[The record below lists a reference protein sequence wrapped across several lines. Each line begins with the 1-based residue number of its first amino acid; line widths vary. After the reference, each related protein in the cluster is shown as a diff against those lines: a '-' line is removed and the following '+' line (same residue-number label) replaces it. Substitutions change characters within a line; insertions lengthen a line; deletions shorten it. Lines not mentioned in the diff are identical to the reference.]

1 MERKIPMIGTVLIK
15 ERLITPN
22 QLEQALA
29 RQGELKTKG
38 KVAPIGQVLIEMG
51 AVDENQIRIALRIQ
65 QEIAV
70 LRCESDKLGI
80 QLLEASVINPTQ
92 LQVAL
97 ADHRATGMRLGEALV
112 ARGYINEQQLEHFL
126 RLQVKRKMMLE
137 AQERRAKRPQ

>member
-1 MERKIPMIGTVLIK
+1 MERKIPMIGTVLMK
-15 ERLITPN
+15 ERLITPE
-22 QLEQALA
+22 QLEAALKQQEA
-29 RQGELKTKG
+29 LKKRG
-38 KVAPIGQVLIEMG
+38 QVHPIGQVLIDMG
-51 AVDENQIRIALRIQ
+51 AVDANQIRIALRIQ

-80 QLLEASVINPTQ
+80 QLLEANAINPTQ

-137 AQERRAKRPQ
+137 AQARRNKKPE

>member
-1 MERKIPMIGTVLIK
+1 MIGSVLIK
-15 ERLITPN
+15 ERLITPV
-22 QLEQALA
+22 QLDQALA
-29 RQGELKTKG
+29 RQHELKARG
-38 KVAPIGQVLIEMG
+38 QVAAIGQVLIEMG

-80 QLLEASVINPTQ
+80 QLLEANVINPTQ

-126 RLQVKRKMMLE
+126 RLQVKRKMMME
-137 AQERRAKRPQ
+137 AQERRAKKQ